1 MEDSRKSP
9 RCTIHWRCAIAI
21 EEQGRRET
29 IQSRTNDVSM
39 TGVAIICHR
48 NIPPPKAVTVYLLI
62 DPGDESRPQVIVE
75 AQGEI
80 RNNVLSGQQG
90 GFRLGIQFTNFAR
103 DGKQIL
109 QKNLPREMIQSAR
122 VVTATA
128 PTPAADVGSAVAEAP
143 AAEAMPAEE
152 AAPAAE
158 LAPPTDE
165 TSIQADAPASAA
177 GPEQA

>member
-1 MEDSRKSP
+1 MDDNRKSP

-21 EEQGRRET
+21 EEHGRRET

-62 DPGDESRPQVIVE
+62 DPGDESHPQVIVE

-90 GFRLGIQFTNFAR
+90 GFRLGIQFIKFAR

-109 QKNLPREMIQSAR
+109 QKNLPREMVQTAR
-122 VVTATA
+122 VVRSPEVPPAPAVSPTIAAT
-128 PTPAADVGSAVAEAP
+128 P
-143 AAEAMPAEE
+143 AAEATPAEE
-152 AAPAAE
+152 VVT
-158 LAPPTDE
+158 PTDE
-165 TSIQADAPASAA
+165 TPAKADVPAPDVT
-177 GPEQA
+177 PEQP

>member
-1 MEDSRKSP
+1 M
-9 RCTIHWRCAIAI
+9 
-21 EEQGRRET
+21 
-29 IQSRTNDVSM
+29 
-39 TGVAIICHR
+39 
-48 NIPPPKAVTVYLLI
+48 LI
-62 DPGDESRPQVIVE
+62 DQGDESRPQVIVE

-90 GFRLGIQFTNFAR
+90 GFRLGIQFTEFAR

-109 QKNLPREMIQSAR
+109 QKNLPKEMVQSAR
-122 VVTATA
+122 VVTAPV
-128 PTPAADVGSAVAEAP
+128 PTPAADIASAVAEAP

-165 TSIQADAPASAA
+165 TSTKADVPATDA
-177 GPEQA
+177 GAEQA

>member
-1 MEDSRKSP
+1 MEDNRKSP

-21 EEQGRRET
+21 EEHGRRET

-48 NIPPPKAVTVYLLI
+48 NISPPRAVIVYLLI
-62 DPGDESRPQVIVE
+62 DPGDQSRPQVIVE

-90 GFRLGIQFTNFAR
+90 GFRLGIQFTEFAR

-109 QKNLPREMIQSAR
+109 QKNLPREMIQKPR
-122 VVTATA
+122 VVTA
-128 PTPAADVGSAVAEAP
+128 PVSTPAAGSSAAAAETP
-143 AAEAMPAEE
+143 AAEATPAEE

-158 LAPPTDE
+158 VVPPTDE
-165 TSIQADAPASAA
+165 TSTQADAPASDAGAA
-177 GPEQA
+177 QA